1 MDEMIK
7 KVVEPLIRA
16 NKDMAMELSHHRRVA
31 LGVENI
37 SESVQSLDEAL
48 REMREGR
55 GEVVSERLINE
66 PSNMEMATALV
77 RLESALCE
85 KLDRVLARIDKVE
98 RTADKAVSQVESLK
112 REEMVAIGRKVDV
125 LSKRTKE
132 GEIKKSQPVATPRE
146 GGSGT
151 SAIVARGLAPLPQRV
166 TNLRGQKV
174 TIVSPT
180 ESMESSPIDTDEEDF
195 IKVERKKRRR
205 EPEISPEAKRKG
217 DISQSRLRPP
227 TEDSTDTDR
236 VPRNS
241 EGRKKRMK
249 KKKSVA
255 AQVKAA
261 KEGQLKRYADVV
273 KNYNVRMEKLE
284 SEGKLTQPLIVSKE
298 RSEGVPM
305 SPPSIK
311 RSLGQQVNLA
321 ELGIELAACRKLP
334 TAKEVLVVPR
344 KSGDRKKLEEA
355 IRAKGF
361 AVRAPKGMSRPL
373 LVKIYRVDKEIGKD
387 DLGKSI
393 WNQNPELRKL
403 VTEGEW
409 NEQFHPSFV
418 KGRREFEDV
427 IWVARVT
434 EKVREALLKIRML
447 NIRFDR
453 CRVEDY
459 LDVSRCY
466 KCQVWGHTTKVCTEQ
481 KETCGHCAQEHGGK
495 VEDCPRKSTA
505 PPKCAN
511 CARAGLNSNHAVD
524 TFKCPA
530 YQKAVTRY
538 MRVVNPNI

>member
-1 MDEMIK
+1 MMDQGREVQSDSEVGTKPKAAAASGTSSGAVPRLSLGKGSVLPKKKVVKANVLPTSLTGIDLGRVVHEKDALIAKWESWGSNSNNIGERPFKAASNYMDEMIK

-166 TNLRGQKV
+166 TNLRGQRV

-217 DISQSRLRPP
+217 DISQSRLRPL

-236 VPRNS
+236 VSRNS

-249 KKKSVA
+249 KKKSAA
-255 AQVKAA
+255 AQVKA
-261 KEGQLKRYADVV
+261 
-273 KNYNVRMEKLE
+273 
-284 SEGKLTQPLIVSKE
+284 
-298 RSEGVPM
+298 
-305 SPPSIK
+305 
-311 RSLGQQVNLA
+311 
-321 ELGIELAACRKLP
+321 
-334 TAKEVLVVPR
+334 
-344 KSGDRKKLEEA
+344 
-355 IRAKGF
+355 AKGF

-387 DLGKSI
+387 ELGKSI
-393 WNQNPELRKL
+393 WNQNPELHKL

-418 KGRREFEDV
+418 KGRREFDDV